1 MPHPDIKEKHPVT
14 PNFPTFKVL
23 WNGQELNCYF
33 DRFVIENN
41 KDKIRFQSFLKNEYD
56 EHGHQE
62 FWGHYV
68 AKEFSISSEKIEK
81 INQYFENNGYPIS
94 CFGYDKILYIN
105 DFDYLTDSSKW
116 DRNALSLEEMVDDIL
131 EILWSE

>member
-1 MPHPDIKEKHPVT
+1 MSHLNIKEKYLAT
-14 PNFPTFKVL
+14 PNHPTFKVL

-41 KDKIRFQSFLKNEYD
+41 KDKIRLQSFLKNEYD

-62 FWGHYV
+62 FCGHYIG
-68 AKEFSISSEKIEK
+68 KEFNITPEKVEK
-81 INQYFENNGYPIS
+81 VNRYFTQNNYPIN

-105 DFDYLTDSSKW
+105 DFDYLTDSC
-116 DRNALSLEEMVDDIL
+116 
-131 EILWSE
+131 

>member
-1 MPHPDIKEKHPVT
+1 MLHSDIKEKYRVV

-23 WNGQELNCYF
+23 WNEQEIDCYF

-41 KDKIRFQSFLKNEYD
+41 KDKIRFQSFLKDEYD

-62 FWGHYV
+62 SWWYYV
-68 AKEFSISSEKIEK
+68 AKEFSITPEKVEK
-81 INQYFENNGYPIS
+81 VNQYFAKNNYPIS

>member
-1 MPHPDIKEKHPVT
+1 MFHPNIKEKHLDT

-23 WNGQELNCYF
+23 WNEQGIDCYF

-56 EHGHQE
+56 EYDYRE
-62 FWGHYV
+62 SWGHYV
-68 AKEFSISSEKIEK
+68 AKEFNITPEKIEK
-81 INQYFENNGYPIS
+81 INRYFKNNNYPIS

-116 DRNALSLEEMVDDIL
+116 DRNALSLEEIIDDIL
-131 EILWSE
+131 EILWAE